1 MLAETLEVPVNVK
14 VHEERFAPLD
24 EHAPDQM
31 AVRLL
36 STLKVIGVPRTNV
49 ADPGMFAWA

>member
-1 MLAETLEVPVNVK
+1 MAETLELPVNVK
-14 VHEERFAPLD
+14 VHEERLAPLD

-36 STLKVIGVPRTNV
+36 STLKVICVPRTNV
-49 ADPGMFAWA
+49 AEPGMFAWA